1 MYFIMSSTINT
12 DKQAPHATVRRL
24 LPKKASK
31 IATASPAIAEKI
43 LLVAYKIVHRDVS
56 INTIKN
62 YVYNYDSS
70 PHC

>member
-1 MYFIMSSTINT
+1 MFWKY
-12 DKQAPHATVRRL
+12 
-24 LPKKASK
+24 SK
-31 IATASPAIAEKI
+31 PLVYE

-70 PHC
+70 PHS